1 MHSGIL
7 NEKQEPETK
16 NKVTGGKTMLEGNE
30 KNGFFAGSDELD
42 LGNDTS
48 GFDDFAIFDEDIG
61 GVFGNTDTTS
71 GPAETV
77 AQKQPE
83 EPKVQSDTEKDSVSP
98 IKNTTAEKVEE
109 TKNEETASI
118 QPTAEVSAKPENAVS
133 SGAEVPNLFDAAIA
147 QAEEK
152 EAKATASSLIEKLP
166 IFSYGSAKEE
176 IVDTSKTFDQLRN
189 EKSEDFPELD
199 DSTSVTWKMVY
210 GTITKTVSTPK
221 KTTVAG
227 MKSQIEKSKEFL
239 DSLKKAK
246 GEIECKVTPSVTA
259 KKKGTASPYKGVCAS
274 IEEAAACGKI
284 ISFIPSDDGKVYEV
298 RMNRI
303 GTFVAEAGNVSALK
317 KVRAGFIPALPKI
330 PYEILS
336 EIIAFFKA
344 NITETSELEA
354 MAIIYWSVPESKC
367 HIYIPKQAVSK
378 TSVDSSL
385 PDMNEEEFVLVME
398 VHSHNTMPTVFSPT
412 DDEDEKVTRL
422 YTVIGRMNKV
432 FPDITTRISVGGK
445 YVAIDPAQVFEG
457 INGSYPEKWNLA
469 VEAKQYPA
477 KEGFA

>member
-7 NEKQEPETK
+7 SEKQEPETK

-42 LGNDTS
+42 LGNDTG

-71 GPAETV
+71 EPAEMA

-83 EPKVQSDTEKDSVSP
+83 EPKVQADTEKVSVSP
-98 IKNTTAEKVEE
+98 TKNTTAEKVEE

-133 SGAEVPNLFDAAIA
+133 SGAEVPNLFDAAI
-147 QAEEK
+147 
-152 EAKATASSLIEKLP
+152 
-166 IFSYGSAKEE
+166 SAKEE

-259 KKKGTASPYKGVCAS
+259 KKKGIASPYKGVCAS

-354 MAIIYWSVPESKC
+354 MAIIYWSVPESKY

-398 VHSHNTMPTVFSPT
+398 VHSHNTMPAVFSPT

-477 KEGFA
+477 KEGLA

>member
-1 MHSGIL
+1 
-7 NEKQEPETK
+7 
-16 NKVTGGKTMLEGNE
+16 MLEGNE

-42 LGNDTS
+42 LGNDTG

-71 GPAETV
+71 EPAEMA

-83 EPKVQSDTEKDSVSP
+83 EPKVQADTEKVSVSP
-98 IKNTTAEKVEE
+98 TKNTTAEKVEE

-259 KKKGTASPYKGVCAS
+259 KKKGIASPYKGVCAS

-303 GTFVAEAGNVSALK
+303 GTFVAEAGNVS
-317 KVRAGFIPALPKI
+317 
-330 PYEILS
+330 
-336 EIIAFFKA
+336 
-344 NITETSELEA
+344 
-354 MAIIYWSVPESKC
+354 WC
-367 HIYIPKQAVSK
+367 
-378 TSVDSSL
+378 
-385 PDMNEEEFVLVME
+385 
-398 VHSHNTMPTVFSPT
+398 
-412 DDEDEKVTRL
+412 
-422 YTVIGRMNKV
+422 
-432 FPDITTRISVGGK
+432 
-445 YVAIDPAQVFEG
+445 
-457 INGSYPEKWNLA
+457 
-469 VEAKQYPA
+469 
-477 KEGFA
+477 

>member
-7 NEKQEPETK
+7 SEKQEPETK

-199 DSTSVTWKMVY
+199 DSTSVTWKMV
-210 GTITKTVSTPK
+210 
-221 KTTVAG
+221 
-227 MKSQIEKSKEFL
+227 
-239 DSLKKAK
+239 
-246 GEIECKVTPSVTA
+246 
-259 KKKGTASPYKGVCAS
+259 
-274 IEEAAACGKI
+274 
-284 ISFIPSDDGKVYEV
+284 
-298 RMNRI
+298 
-303 GTFVAEAGNVSALK
+303 
-317 KVRAGFIPALPKI
+317 
-330 PYEILS
+330 
-336 EIIAFFKA
+336 
-344 NITETSELEA
+344 
-354 MAIIYWSVPESKC
+354 
-367 HIYIPKQAVSK
+367 
-378 TSVDSSL
+378 
-385 PDMNEEEFVLVME
+385 
-398 VHSHNTMPTVFSPT
+398 
-412 DDEDEKVTRL
+412 
-422 YTVIGRMNKV
+422 
-432 FPDITTRISVGGK
+432 
-445 YVAIDPAQVFEG
+445 
-457 INGSYPEKWNLA
+457 
-469 VEAKQYPA
+469 
-477 KEGFA
+477 